1 MRTPLGLMLIAAVL
15 GIIVPELCL
24 LMAVQGGGAAIL
36 VRTLSLAAV
45 PVVATRVAFRRGF
58 EEGQATRQSA

>member
-1 MRTPLGLMLIAAVL
+1 MRTPIGLVLIAGLM

-24 LMAVQGGGAAIL
+24 LMPVQGGGAAII